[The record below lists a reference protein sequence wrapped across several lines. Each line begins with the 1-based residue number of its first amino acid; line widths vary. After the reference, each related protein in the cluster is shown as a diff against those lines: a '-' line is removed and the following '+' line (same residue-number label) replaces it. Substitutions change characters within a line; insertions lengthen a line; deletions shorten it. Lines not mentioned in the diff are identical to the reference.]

1 MSPKMKKSLAAMAV
15 LIIAGLLAYGLN
27 VLKPKVKKGRTK
39 PSVPVVSTIALSPGT
54 HSIQI
59 EANGTVIPVR
69 KIELL
74 AEVEGMAVYVN
85 PELGPGGLIKKG
97 DVLLRI
103 DATDYDLEI
112 RNKKALVAEARLNL
126 ELERAQQNIARM
138 QWKPDGKIESQGQV
152 NMSLAL
158 RVPQLEAALAKLD
171 AAQSALEAAEL
182 ARKRTVVRNPFNA
195 LVLGQNISKG
205 QLVTR
210 QRPVATLVDTDEFFV
225 QVSVS
230 LDKLRWIRFP
240 SKKENAATRAE
251 VAIDLGSG
259 DEVVRKAKA
268 YKLHGDLDPKGRMA
282 KVLFSLRDP
291 LNLNRSNNGNGD
303 YEKFLLGSFVAVRI
317 DAGRIVG
324 AFSIPRAAMRDN
336 GTVWIL
342 GSGNTLDIREVEVAW
357 LRKDDILVTGGLSA
371 GERLITSP
379 LQSPLPGMA
388 LMAEGQVAQKPSSS
402 GGQAK

>member
-1 MSPKMKKSLAAMAV
+1 MKNSLAAIAL

-27 VLKPKVKKGRTK
+27 ALKPKVKKGRTM
-39 PSVPVVSTIALSPGT
+39 PAVPVVSTIALSPGV

-59 EANGTVIPVR
+59 EATGTVIPVR

-74 AEVEGMAVYVN
+74 AEVEGMAVYVD
-85 PELGPGGLIKKG
+85 PELGPGGLLKKG
-97 DVLLRI
+97 DELLRI

-112 RNKKALVAEARLNL
+112 RNKKAQVAEAKLNL
-126 ELERAQQNIARM
+126 ELEKAQQNIARM
-138 QWKPDGKIESQGQV
+138 QWKPDGEIESQGKV

-182 ARKRTVVRNPFNA
+182 ARKRTVVRSPFNA
-195 LVLGQNISKG
+195 LVLEQNVSKG

-225 QVSVS
+225 LVSVS

-240 SKKENAATRAE
+240 SKKGNAATRAE
-251 VAIDLGSG
+251 VVIDLGSG
-259 DEVVRKAKA
+259 DEAVRKAKA

-282 KVLFSLRDP
+282 KVLFSLPDP
-291 LNLNRSNNGNGD
+291 LNLNGNDD
-303 YEKFLLGSFVAVRI
+303 YGRFLLGSFVAVRI
-317 DAGRIVG
+317 DAGSIKN

-336 GTVWIL
+336 NTVWIL
-342 GSGNTLDIREVEVAW
+342 GSGNTMDIREVEVAW
-357 LRKDDILVTGGLSA
+357 LRKDDILVSRGLSA

-388 LMAEGQVAQKPSSS
+388 LMPEGQVDQKPPSS
-402 GGQAK
+402 GEQAK

>member
-1 MSPKMKKSLAAMAV
+1 MSPKMKNSLAAIAL

-27 VLKPKVKKGRTK
+27 ALKPKVKKGRTM
-39 PSVPVVSTIALSPGT
+39 PAVPVVSTIALSPGV

-59 EANGTVIPVR
+59 EATGTVIPAR

-74 AEVEGMAVYVN
+74 AEVEGMAVYVD
-85 PELGPGGLIKKG
+85 PELGPGGLLKKG
-97 DVLLRI
+97 DELLRI

-112 RNKKALVAEARLNL
+112 RNKKAQVAEARLNL
-126 ELERAQQNIARM
+126 ELEKAQQNIARK
-138 QWKPDGKIESQGQV
+138 QWKVDGEVESRGPV

-171 AAQSALEAAEL
+171 AAESALEAAFL
-182 ARKRTVVRNPFNA
+182 ARKRTVVKSPFNA
-195 LVLGQNISKG
+195 LVLEQNVSKG

-210 QRPVATLVDTDEFFV
+210 QRPVATLVDTDEFYV

-230 LDKLRWIRFP
+230 LDKLRWIRLP
-240 SKKENAATRAE
+240 SKKEKAATLAE
-251 VAIDLGSG
+251 VVIDLGG
-259 DEVVRKAKA
+259 TAKAVRKAKA

-282 KVLFSLRDP
+282 KVLFSLPDP
-291 LNLNRSNNGNGD
+291 LNLNGNDD
-303 YEKFLLGSFVAVRI
+303 YGRFLLGSFVAVRI
-317 DAGRIVG
+317 DAGSIEN

-336 GTVWIL
+336 NTVWIL
-342 GSGNTLDIREVEVAW
+342 GSGNTMDIREVEVAW

-388 LMAEGQVAQKPSSS
+388 LMPEGQVDQKPPSS
-402 GGQAK
+402 GEQAK

>member
-97 DVLLRI
+97 DELLRI

-112 RNKKALVAEARLNL
+112 RNKKALVAEAKLNL

-182 ARKRTVVRNPFNA
+182 ARKRTVVRSPFNA
-195 LVLGQNISKG
+195 LVLGQNVSKG

-210 QRPVATLVDTDEFFV
+210 QRPVATLVDTDEFYV

-240 SKKENAATRAE
+240 SKKKNAATRAE
-251 VAIDLGSG
+251 VAIELG
-259 DEVVRKAKA
+259 
-268 YKLHGDLDPKGRMA
+268 
-282 KVLFSLRDP
+282 
-291 LNLNRSNNGNGD
+291 
-303 YEKFLLGSFVAVRI
+303 
-317 DAGRIVG
+317 
-324 AFSIPRAAMRDN
+324 
-336 GTVWIL
+336 
-342 GSGNTLDIREVEVAW
+342 
-357 LRKDDILVTGGLSA
+357 GGEEA
-371 GERLITSP
+371 H
-379 LQSPLPGMA
+379 
-388 LMAEGQVAQKPSSS
+388 
-402 GGQAK
+402 